1 MQTLERFFLFVTG
14 DQPERFEKANS
25 SCADSVILDL
35 ENAVSSEKKII
46 ARENALNFMSND
58 EKVLIAVR
66 AKIVI
71 TSRLAGSYP
80 SVDGIT
86 TEFMKNE
93 LTIQNA
99 IHPPQIS
106 HVNRAFSYLKQE
118 IEWVPQIMRLAQY
131 PHGAFSH
138 EGQMVDKPLLEKA
151 KGFWLIAFSK
161 YMKESP
167 MKALVCVKQVV
178 DHNVRIRIKQ
188 DYSDVDIS
196 DSKLSINPFDEIAVE
211 EAVRLKERGLI
222 SEVVVVSI
230 GNTGVGDVLRT
241 ALAAG
246 ADRAIHI
253 LTKNSL
259 TPLIV
264 AKTITAITR
273 NEKPDII
280 LLGKQ
285 AIDDDCNQV
294 GQMLAALLDLPQAT
308 NVSEITISDNSLT
321 AVREV
326 DGGLETLN
334 LSLPAVLTT
343 DLRLNT
349 PRNISLP
356 NVIKA
361 KKKPVKEIDFDSLGI
376 NPSSRLTIIKVDEPA
391 RRKAGI
397 IVPDINTLLDKLK
410 NEEKVI

>member
-106 HVNRAFSYLKQE
+106 HVNTAFSYLKQE

-151 KGFWLIAFSK
+151 K
-161 YMKESP
+161 
-167 MKALVCVKQVV
+167 
-178 DHNVRIRIKQ
+178 RI
-188 DYSDVDIS
+188 
-196 DSKLSINPFDEIAVE
+196 LAHSI
-211 EAVRLKERGLI
+211 
-222 SEVVVVSI
+222 
-230 GNTGVGDVLRT
+230 
-241 ALAAG
+241 
-246 ADRAIHI
+246 
-253 LTKNSL
+253 
-259 TPLIV
+259 
-264 AKTITAITR
+264 
-273 NEKPDII
+273 
-280 LLGKQ
+280 
-285 AIDDDCNQV
+285 
-294 GQMLAALLDLPQAT
+294 
-308 NVSEITISDNSLT
+308 
-321 AVREV
+321 
-326 DGGLETLN
+326 
-334 LSLPAVLTT
+334 
-343 DLRLNT
+343 
-349 PRNISLP
+349 
-356 NVIKA
+356 
-361 KKKPVKEIDFDSLGI
+361 
-376 NPSSRLTIIKVDEPA
+376 
-391 RRKAGI
+391 
-397 IVPDINTLLDKLK
+397 
-410 NEEKVI
+410 

>member
-106 HVNRAFSYLKQE
+106 HVNRSFSYLKQE

-151 KGFWLIAFSK
+151 K
-161 YMKESP
+161 
-167 MKALVCVKQVV
+167 
-178 DHNVRIRIKQ
+178 RI
-188 DYSDVDIS
+188 
-196 DSKLSINPFDEIAVE
+196 LAHSI
-211 EAVRLKERGLI
+211 
-222 SEVVVVSI
+222 
-230 GNTGVGDVLRT
+230 
-241 ALAAG
+241 
-246 ADRAIHI
+246 
-253 LTKNSL
+253 
-259 TPLIV
+259 
-264 AKTITAITR
+264 
-273 NEKPDII
+273 
-280 LLGKQ
+280 
-285 AIDDDCNQV
+285 
-294 GQMLAALLDLPQAT
+294 
-308 NVSEITISDNSLT
+308 
-321 AVREV
+321 
-326 DGGLETLN
+326 
-334 LSLPAVLTT
+334 
-343 DLRLNT
+343 
-349 PRNISLP
+349 
-356 NVIKA
+356 
-361 KKKPVKEIDFDSLGI
+361 
-376 NPSSRLTIIKVDEPA
+376 
-391 RRKAGI
+391 
-397 IVPDINTLLDKLK
+397 
-410 NEEKVI
+410 

>member
-99 IHPPQIS
+99 IHHPQIS

-151 KGFWLIAFSK
+151 K
-161 YMKESP
+161 
-167 MKALVCVKQVV
+167 
-178 DHNVRIRIKQ
+178 RI
-188 DYSDVDIS
+188 
-196 DSKLSINPFDEIAVE
+196 LAHSI
-211 EAVRLKERGLI
+211 
-222 SEVVVVSI
+222 
-230 GNTGVGDVLRT
+230 
-241 ALAAG
+241 
-246 ADRAIHI
+246 
-253 LTKNSL
+253 
-259 TPLIV
+259 
-264 AKTITAITR
+264 
-273 NEKPDII
+273 
-280 LLGKQ
+280 
-285 AIDDDCNQV
+285 
-294 GQMLAALLDLPQAT
+294 
-308 NVSEITISDNSLT
+308 
-321 AVREV
+321 
-326 DGGLETLN
+326 
-334 LSLPAVLTT
+334 
-343 DLRLNT
+343 
-349 PRNISLP
+349 
-356 NVIKA
+356 
-361 KKKPVKEIDFDSLGI
+361 
-376 NPSSRLTIIKVDEPA
+376 
-391 RRKAGI
+391 
-397 IVPDINTLLDKLK
+397 
-410 NEEKVI
+410 

>member
-14 DQPERFEKANS
+14 DQPERFEKTNS

-99 IHPPQIS
+99 IHSCKMGFSGKVCIHPPQIS

-151 KGFWLIAFSK
+151 K
-161 YMKESP
+161 
-167 MKALVCVKQVV
+167 
-178 DHNVRIRIKQ
+178 RI
-188 DYSDVDIS
+188 
-196 DSKLSINPFDEIAVE
+196 LAHSI
-211 EAVRLKERGLI
+211 
-222 SEVVVVSI
+222 
-230 GNTGVGDVLRT
+230 
-241 ALAAG
+241 
-246 ADRAIHI
+246 
-253 LTKNSL
+253 
-259 TPLIV
+259 
-264 AKTITAITR
+264 
-273 NEKPDII
+273 
-280 LLGKQ
+280 
-285 AIDDDCNQV
+285 
-294 GQMLAALLDLPQAT
+294 
-308 NVSEITISDNSLT
+308 
-321 AVREV
+321 
-326 DGGLETLN
+326 
-334 LSLPAVLTT
+334 
-343 DLRLNT
+343 
-349 PRNISLP
+349 
-356 NVIKA
+356 
-361 KKKPVKEIDFDSLGI
+361 
-376 NPSSRLTIIKVDEPA
+376 
-391 RRKAGI
+391 
-397 IVPDINTLLDKLK
+397 
-410 NEEKVI
+410 

>member
-99 IHPPQIS
+99 IYPPQIS

-151 KGFWLIAFSK
+151 K
-161 YMKESP
+161 
-167 MKALVCVKQVV
+167 
-178 DHNVRIRIKQ
+178 RI
-188 DYSDVDIS
+188 
-196 DSKLSINPFDEIAVE
+196 LAHSI
-211 EAVRLKERGLI
+211 
-222 SEVVVVSI
+222 
-230 GNTGVGDVLRT
+230 
-241 ALAAG
+241 
-246 ADRAIHI
+246 
-253 LTKNSL
+253 
-259 TPLIV
+259 
-264 AKTITAITR
+264 
-273 NEKPDII
+273 
-280 LLGKQ
+280 
-285 AIDDDCNQV
+285 
-294 GQMLAALLDLPQAT
+294 
-308 NVSEITISDNSLT
+308 
-321 AVREV
+321 
-326 DGGLETLN
+326 
-334 LSLPAVLTT
+334 
-343 DLRLNT
+343 
-349 PRNISLP
+349 
-356 NVIKA
+356 
-361 KKKPVKEIDFDSLGI
+361 
-376 NPSSRLTIIKVDEPA
+376 
-391 RRKAGI
+391 
-397 IVPDINTLLDKLK
+397 
-410 NEEKVI
+410 

>member
-99 IHPPQIS
+99 IPPPQIS

-151 KGFWLIAFSK
+151 K
-161 YMKESP
+161 
-167 MKALVCVKQVV
+167 
-178 DHNVRIRIKQ
+178 RI
-188 DYSDVDIS
+188 
-196 DSKLSINPFDEIAVE
+196 LAHSI
-211 EAVRLKERGLI
+211 
-222 SEVVVVSI
+222 
-230 GNTGVGDVLRT
+230 
-241 ALAAG
+241 
-246 ADRAIHI
+246 
-253 LTKNSL
+253 
-259 TPLIV
+259 
-264 AKTITAITR
+264 
-273 NEKPDII
+273 
-280 LLGKQ
+280 
-285 AIDDDCNQV
+285 
-294 GQMLAALLDLPQAT
+294 
-308 NVSEITISDNSLT
+308 
-321 AVREV
+321 
-326 DGGLETLN
+326 
-334 LSLPAVLTT
+334 
-343 DLRLNT
+343 
-349 PRNISLP
+349 
-356 NVIKA
+356 
-361 KKKPVKEIDFDSLGI
+361 
-376 NPSSRLTIIKVDEPA
+376 
-391 RRKAGI
+391 
-397 IVPDINTLLDKLK
+397 
-410 NEEKVI
+410 

>member
-66 AKIVI
+66 TKIVI

-151 KGFWLIAFSK
+151 K
-161 YMKESP
+161 
-167 MKALVCVKQVV
+167 
-178 DHNVRIRIKQ
+178 RI
-188 DYSDVDIS
+188 
-196 DSKLSINPFDEIAVE
+196 LAHSI
-211 EAVRLKERGLI
+211 
-222 SEVVVVSI
+222 
-230 GNTGVGDVLRT
+230 
-241 ALAAG
+241 
-246 ADRAIHI
+246 
-253 LTKNSL
+253 
-259 TPLIV
+259 
-264 AKTITAITR
+264 
-273 NEKPDII
+273 
-280 LLGKQ
+280 
-285 AIDDDCNQV
+285 
-294 GQMLAALLDLPQAT
+294 
-308 NVSEITISDNSLT
+308 
-321 AVREV
+321 
-326 DGGLETLN
+326 
-334 LSLPAVLTT
+334 
-343 DLRLNT
+343 
-349 PRNISLP
+349 
-356 NVIKA
+356 
-361 KKKPVKEIDFDSLGI
+361 
-376 NPSSRLTIIKVDEPA
+376 
-391 RRKAGI
+391 
-397 IVPDINTLLDKLK
+397 
-410 NEEKVI
+410 

>member
-80 SVDGIT
+80 SVDGMT

-151 KGFWLIAFSK
+151 K
-161 YMKESP
+161 
-167 MKALVCVKQVV
+167 
-178 DHNVRIRIKQ
+178 RI
-188 DYSDVDIS
+188 
-196 DSKLSINPFDEIAVE
+196 LAHSI
-211 EAVRLKERGLI
+211 
-222 SEVVVVSI
+222 
-230 GNTGVGDVLRT
+230 
-241 ALAAG
+241 
-246 ADRAIHI
+246 
-253 LTKNSL
+253 
-259 TPLIV
+259 
-264 AKTITAITR
+264 
-273 NEKPDII
+273 
-280 LLGKQ
+280 
-285 AIDDDCNQV
+285 
-294 GQMLAALLDLPQAT
+294 
-308 NVSEITISDNSLT
+308 
-321 AVREV
+321 
-326 DGGLETLN
+326 
-334 LSLPAVLTT
+334 
-343 DLRLNT
+343 
-349 PRNISLP
+349 
-356 NVIKA
+356 
-361 KKKPVKEIDFDSLGI
+361 
-376 NPSSRLTIIKVDEPA
+376 
-391 RRKAGI
+391 
-397 IVPDINTLLDKLK
+397 
-410 NEEKVI
+410 

>member
-99 IHPPQIS
+99 IHPSQIS

-151 KGFWLIAFSK
+151 K
-161 YMKESP
+161 
-167 MKALVCVKQVV
+167 
-178 DHNVRIRIKQ
+178 RI
-188 DYSDVDIS
+188 
-196 DSKLSINPFDEIAVE
+196 LAHSI
-211 EAVRLKERGLI
+211 
-222 SEVVVVSI
+222 
-230 GNTGVGDVLRT
+230 
-241 ALAAG
+241 
-246 ADRAIHI
+246 
-253 LTKNSL
+253 
-259 TPLIV
+259 
-264 AKTITAITR
+264 
-273 NEKPDII
+273 
-280 LLGKQ
+280 
-285 AIDDDCNQV
+285 
-294 GQMLAALLDLPQAT
+294 
-308 NVSEITISDNSLT
+308 
-321 AVREV
+321 
-326 DGGLETLN
+326 
-334 LSLPAVLTT
+334 
-343 DLRLNT
+343 
-349 PRNISLP
+349 
-356 NVIKA
+356 
-361 KKKPVKEIDFDSLGI
+361 
-376 NPSSRLTIIKVDEPA
+376 
-391 RRKAGI
+391 
-397 IVPDINTLLDKLK
+397 
-410 NEEKVI
+410 

>member
-99 IHPPQIS
+99 IHLPQIS

-151 KGFWLIAFSK
+151 K
-161 YMKESP
+161 
-167 MKALVCVKQVV
+167 
-178 DHNVRIRIKQ
+178 RI
-188 DYSDVDIS
+188 
-196 DSKLSINPFDEIAVE
+196 LAHSI
-211 EAVRLKERGLI
+211 
-222 SEVVVVSI
+222 
-230 GNTGVGDVLRT
+230 
-241 ALAAG
+241 
-246 ADRAIHI
+246 
-253 LTKNSL
+253 
-259 TPLIV
+259 
-264 AKTITAITR
+264 
-273 NEKPDII
+273 
-280 LLGKQ
+280 
-285 AIDDDCNQV
+285 
-294 GQMLAALLDLPQAT
+294 
-308 NVSEITISDNSLT
+308 
-321 AVREV
+321 
-326 DGGLETLN
+326 
-334 LSLPAVLTT
+334 
-343 DLRLNT
+343 
-349 PRNISLP
+349 
-356 NVIKA
+356 
-361 KKKPVKEIDFDSLGI
+361 
-376 NPSSRLTIIKVDEPA
+376 
-391 RRKAGI
+391 
-397 IVPDINTLLDKLK
+397 
-410 NEEKVI
+410 

>member
-46 ARENALNFMSND
+46 ARENTLNFMSND

-151 KGFWLIAFSK
+151 K
-161 YMKESP
+161 
-167 MKALVCVKQVV
+167 
-178 DHNVRIRIKQ
+178 RI
-188 DYSDVDIS
+188 
-196 DSKLSINPFDEIAVE
+196 LAHSI
-211 EAVRLKERGLI
+211 
-222 SEVVVVSI
+222 
-230 GNTGVGDVLRT
+230 
-241 ALAAG
+241 
-246 ADRAIHI
+246 
-253 LTKNSL
+253 
-259 TPLIV
+259 
-264 AKTITAITR
+264 
-273 NEKPDII
+273 
-280 LLGKQ
+280 
-285 AIDDDCNQV
+285 
-294 GQMLAALLDLPQAT
+294 
-308 NVSEITISDNSLT
+308 
-321 AVREV
+321 
-326 DGGLETLN
+326 
-334 LSLPAVLTT
+334 
-343 DLRLNT
+343 
-349 PRNISLP
+349 
-356 NVIKA
+356 
-361 KKKPVKEIDFDSLGI
+361 
-376 NPSSRLTIIKVDEPA
+376 
-391 RRKAGI
+391 
-397 IVPDINTLLDKLK
+397 
-410 NEEKVI
+410 

>member
-46 ARENALNFMSND
+46 ARENDLNFMSND

-151 KGFWLIAFSK
+151 K
-161 YMKESP
+161 
-167 MKALVCVKQVV
+167 
-178 DHNVRIRIKQ
+178 RI
-188 DYSDVDIS
+188 
-196 DSKLSINPFDEIAVE
+196 LAHSI
-211 EAVRLKERGLI
+211 
-222 SEVVVVSI
+222 
-230 GNTGVGDVLRT
+230 
-241 ALAAG
+241 
-246 ADRAIHI
+246 
-253 LTKNSL
+253 
-259 TPLIV
+259 
-264 AKTITAITR
+264 
-273 NEKPDII
+273 
-280 LLGKQ
+280 
-285 AIDDDCNQV
+285 
-294 GQMLAALLDLPQAT
+294 
-308 NVSEITISDNSLT
+308 
-321 AVREV
+321 
-326 DGGLETLN
+326 
-334 LSLPAVLTT
+334 
-343 DLRLNT
+343 
-349 PRNISLP
+349 
-356 NVIKA
+356 
-361 KKKPVKEIDFDSLGI
+361 
-376 NPSSRLTIIKVDEPA
+376 
-391 RRKAGI
+391 
-397 IVPDINTLLDKLK
+397 
-410 NEEKVI
+410 

>member
-99 IHPPQIS
+99 IHPLQIS

-151 KGFWLIAFSK
+151 K
-161 YMKESP
+161 
-167 MKALVCVKQVV
+167 
-178 DHNVRIRIKQ
+178 RI
-188 DYSDVDIS
+188 
-196 DSKLSINPFDEIAVE
+196 LAHSI
-211 EAVRLKERGLI
+211 
-222 SEVVVVSI
+222 
-230 GNTGVGDVLRT
+230 
-241 ALAAG
+241 
-246 ADRAIHI
+246 
-253 LTKNSL
+253 
-259 TPLIV
+259 
-264 AKTITAITR
+264 
-273 NEKPDII
+273 
-280 LLGKQ
+280 
-285 AIDDDCNQV
+285 
-294 GQMLAALLDLPQAT
+294 
-308 NVSEITISDNSLT
+308 
-321 AVREV
+321 
-326 DGGLETLN
+326 
-334 LSLPAVLTT
+334 
-343 DLRLNT
+343 
-349 PRNISLP
+349 
-356 NVIKA
+356 
-361 KKKPVKEIDFDSLGI
+361 
-376 NPSSRLTIIKVDEPA
+376 
-391 RRKAGI
+391 
-397 IVPDINTLLDKLK
+397 
-410 NEEKVI
+410 

>member
-25 SCADSVILDL
+25 SWADSVILDL

-151 KGFWLIAFSK
+151 K
-161 YMKESP
+161 
-167 MKALVCVKQVV
+167 
-178 DHNVRIRIKQ
+178 RI
-188 DYSDVDIS
+188 
-196 DSKLSINPFDEIAVE
+196 LAHSI
-211 EAVRLKERGLI
+211 
-222 SEVVVVSI
+222 
-230 GNTGVGDVLRT
+230 
-241 ALAAG
+241 
-246 ADRAIHI
+246 
-253 LTKNSL
+253 
-259 TPLIV
+259 
-264 AKTITAITR
+264 
-273 NEKPDII
+273 
-280 LLGKQ
+280 
-285 AIDDDCNQV
+285 
-294 GQMLAALLDLPQAT
+294 
-308 NVSEITISDNSLT
+308 
-321 AVREV
+321 
-326 DGGLETLN
+326 
-334 LSLPAVLTT
+334 
-343 DLRLNT
+343 
-349 PRNISLP
+349 
-356 NVIKA
+356 
-361 KKKPVKEIDFDSLGI
+361 
-376 NPSSRLTIIKVDEPA
+376 
-391 RRKAGI
+391 
-397 IVPDINTLLDKLK
+397 
-410 NEEKVI
+410 